1 MIDIYEEAAKAKDK
15 EVDAAIEMMA
25 DQERWREKEMEKRRQ
40 DQEDLDKR
48 IVDLEATFEAQRA
61 RTKADRV
68 GHGCESSRYVS
79 LALIDI
85 ARNQVVQ
92 RQ

>member
-1 MIDIYEEAAKAKDK
+1 MTIDIYEEAAKAKDK

-48 IVDLEATFEAQRA
+48 IADLEATFEAQRA

-68 GHGCESSRYVS
+68 GHRCERT
-79 LALIDI
+79 
-85 ARNQVVQ
+85 
-92 RQ
+92 

>member
-1 MIDIYEEAAKAKDK
+1 MTIDIYEEAAKAKDK

-48 IVDLEATFEAQRA
+48 LQIWRPHSRHRELEPKQIEWVTDA
-61 RTKADRV
+61 RGLDMYRW
-68 GHGCESSRYVS
+68 R
-79 LALIDI
+79 
-85 ARNQVVQ
+85 
-92 RQ
+92 